1 MMRLQSGLIII
12 WSGAIVDIPA
22 GWVICDGNN
31 QTPDLR
37 DRFVLGAGDTF
48 DPDDTGGNINHNHT
62 FTGDGHTHELTIAD
76 DLTAGTDLGKVSQS
90 TAVTGTT
97 DNADGRPPYYALAYV
112 MKT

>member
-1 MMRLQSGLIII
+1 MRLQSGLIII

-22 GWVICDGNN
+22 GWVLCDGNN

-48 DPDDTGGNINHNHT
+48 DPDDTGGNINHNHP
-62 FTGDGHTHELTIAD
+62 FTGDGHVHTLPAGNDIGAAD
-76 DLTAGTDLGKVSQS
+76 ALENVSNS
-90 TAVTGTT
+90 VAVTGTT
-97 DNADGRPPYYALAYV
+97 DNADGRPPYFALAYV